1 MAGPFTRPGEGCR
14 ERRREL
20 RRYPRSETT
29 LLSFPGAPRNGL
41 RPPRK
46 ISRDIS
52 YSKRTTRPIPSR
64 KPSLGRRTTAA
75 TAGSPSRP
83 CDRPRLATVTA
94 IAPRRLGSSR
104 GTTLTIAPAP
114 PHRAAISVGSGLHL
128 VEATP
133 IANGDE
139 TATERA
145 LPSPDRR
152 VRPGSLLMSAMKAVR
167 RSLSCRAGVGN
178 FGEAVCC
185 PEQGQPASSAV
196 FREGNYS
203 QARRGAS

>member
-52 YSKRTTRPIPSR
+52 YSKRTTRSIPSR

-94 IAPRRLGSSR
+94 IAPRRLGRLAGHNVDHCAGPAAPSCHLGGIGASLGGSNPDR
-104 GTTLTIAPAP
+104 ERRRDGDRKGTSA
-114 PHRAAISVGSGLHL
+114 
-128 VEATP
+128 
-133 IANGDE
+133 
-139 TATERA
+139 A
-145 LPSPDRR
+145 LPW
-152 VRPGSLLMSAMKAVR
+152 KAPIGP
-167 RSLSCRAGVGN
+167 SIKRAIWQDTVN
-178 FGEAVCC
+178 T
-185 PEQGQPASSAV
+185 P
-196 FREGNYS
+196 N
-203 QARRGAS
+203 